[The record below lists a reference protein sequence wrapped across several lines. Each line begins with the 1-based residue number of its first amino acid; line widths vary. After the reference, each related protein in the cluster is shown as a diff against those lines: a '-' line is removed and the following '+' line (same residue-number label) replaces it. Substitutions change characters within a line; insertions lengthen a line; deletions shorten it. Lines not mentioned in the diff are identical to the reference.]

1 MHELEVGARAQLLG
15 GPAERAL
22 DRRVGVLDESVE
34 PRGDE
39 EVYGEVEEARRDA
52 LDADGR
58 LSARVDFF
66 RPPPWVQST
75 RGRDVVRYA

>member
-52 LDADGR
+52 LDADGG
-58 LSARVDFF
+58 LSARVDFL